1 MHKSKPMSQLGVKG
15 ENAFVNENYT
25 LVGLSIRNCVEP
37 ASAESPTKKYCA
49 SKQEVTDFFVANPI
63 TRIMYTEN
71 YVSISNSTNPLAT

>member
-1 MHKSKPMSQLGVKG
+1 MSRPYIIKSIDLKIVAS
-15 ENAFVNENYT
+15 
-25 LVGLSIRNCVEP
+25 RNCVEP

-71 YVSISNSTNPLAT
+71 YVSIYNSTNPLAT